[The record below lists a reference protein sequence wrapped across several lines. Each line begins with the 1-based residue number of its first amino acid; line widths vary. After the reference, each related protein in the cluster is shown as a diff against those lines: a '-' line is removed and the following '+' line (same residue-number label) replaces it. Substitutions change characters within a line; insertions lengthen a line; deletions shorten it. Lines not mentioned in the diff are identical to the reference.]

1 MPSTYTTNNGIEKI
15 GTGEQ
20 SGTWGDTTN
29 LNFDILDQALDGL
42 VTITATDTG
51 SSGSPN
57 TLPITDGTLSDG
69 RNRLIIITDGGDLGG
84 SVFYQLTP
92 ADAEKIVF
100 LRNSLSGSRDLI
112 LFQGTYN
119 AARDLIVPAGKDVII
134 KFSGG
139 GTSNAVVAPVFAD
152 LSLDAATIASA
163 DINGGTIDGVTI
175 GVTSVATVINVDNL
189 KLDGNTLS

>member
-57 TLPITDGTLSDG
+57 TLANYRRLSLSDG

-84 SVFYQLTP
+84 SVYYQLTP
-92 ADAEKIVF
+92 ADAEKVVF
-100 LRNSLSGSRDLI
+100 LRNEPVWLTGFDP
-112 LFQGTYN
+112 
-119 AARDLIVPAGKDVII
+119 VPRYIQRQ
-134 KFSGG
+134 
-139 GTSNAVVAPVFAD
+139 
-152 LSLDAATIASA
+152 LAT
-163 DINGGTIDGVTI
+163 
-175 GVTSVATVINVDNL
+175 
-189 KLDGNTLS
+189 

>member
-29 LNFDILDQALDGL
+29 LNLDILDQALDGQF
-42 VTITATDTG
+42 TIVAADTG

-57 TLPITDGTLSDG
+57 TFAVTDGSVSDG
-69 RNRLIIITDGGDLGG
+69 RNRLLIFSDGADLGG
-84 SVFYQLTP
+84 SVYYQLTP
-92 ADAEKIVF
+92 VDAEKFFYI
-100 LRNSLSGSRDLI
+100 RNSFSGSRDLI

-119 AARDLIVPAGKDVII
+119 SARDLIVPAGKDVIV
-134 KFSGG
+134 KFSGTG
-139 GTSNAVVAPVFAD
+139 SSSSVAAPVFAD
-152 LSLDAATIASA
+152 LSLDAATIASV

-175 GVTSVATVINVDNL
+175 GTNAVATTMQTLPLRLTALVI
-189 KLDGNTLS
+189 